1 MVQKL
6 ILQKSTIFSKIC
18 ELCQTFIQNFI
29 YKNVEI
35 FPLYIYLI
43 RKIETFWSE
52 KIATVP
58 SGSIIQEKSA
68 IFSKIFELYK
78 LFMRDFL
85 YQKVF
90 DIPIINIA
98 SKKI

>member
-1 MVQKL
+1 M
-6 ILQKSTIFSKIC
+6 
-18 ELCQTFIQNFI
+18 QNFL

-43 RKIETFWSE
+43 RKIQTVWSE
-52 KIATVP
+52 KIATVS
-58 SGSIIQEKSA
+58 SGSIIQEKSVT
-68 IFSKIFELYK
+68 FSKIFELYK